1 MKNIIKSLALV
12 AAAAFVASCDLSEYN
27 PNEYGEGAAFGSASA
42 IQLALNTFYYSELP
56 KLSSAYDGEFGE
68 SDYVIANSMSGRYT
82 QAYSPENVDEWA
94 NWTDMRNIN
103 YFLQMMDSDACG
115 VTGDVK
121 DNFVGQGRFFRA
133 KMYFSY
139 LKKYGDVPYY
149 DHMLTA
155 VTNDEYKER
164 DSRDLIIKKINED
177 LDYAIEHITAES
189 PDATGLTKYVAA
201 FVKMRANLFEASFR
215 KYNNVNASVTG
226 ESFKNYSV
234 EDLYNEA
241 IKAAEVIMNSGKFSL
256 VSDYRK
262 LFTSDALQ
270 KDEVILGAATSSTV
284 MGSQNSKYNYGN
296 QRSFVRPFI
305 NTFLMK
311 DGSAY
316 TAKSGYATETFAQEF
331 ANRDPRL
338 AKIVRTPGY
347 KYDGKV
353 VVPGIADMSAPLGY
367 QIIKFSVDYCPDG
380 NNDKTGGANTNSAP
394 VYRYAEVLLSY
405 AEAKAELGQLTDADW
420 AKTVGAIRQRA
431 GITGGISSKPTT
443 VDSYLKANFYP
454 NVDDAAIMEIRR
466 ERGCELCLEGTRED
480 DLLRWGCGSTI
491 VNLAWDGINF
501 PALDTPFD
509 ADNDG
514 AADYYFTAGNAPS
527 EYADIAVKVNAQTG
541 LNAVANGSVMKLT
554 YPIASTLRY
563 WADNRIL
570 VPISYLTIAQYKDH
584 GYTITQNPGY

>member
-42 IQLALNTFYYSELP
+42 IQLALNTFYFSELP
-56 KLSSAYDGEFGE
+56 KLSSAYDGEFGNA
-68 SDYVIANSMSGRYT
+68 DYVIANSMSGRFT
-82 QAYSPENVDEWA
+82 QAYSPENVDEWS

-164 DSRDLIIKKINED
+164 DSRDLVIKKINED

-189 PDATGLTKYVAA
+189 PDCTGLTKYVAA
-201 FVKMRANLFEASFR
+201 FVKMRANLYEASFR
-215 KYNNVNASVTG
+215 KYNNINASVTG

-256 VSDYRK
+256 VSDYRS
-262 LFTSDALQ
+262 LFTSDALL

-284 MGSQNSKYNYGN
+284 MGSQNNYYNYGN

-367 QIIKFSVDYCPDG
+367 QIIKFCVDNCPDG
-380 NNDKTGGANTNSAP
+380 NNDKEGKANSNSVP

-405 AEAKAELGQLTDADW
+405 AEAKAELGQLSDADW

-443 VDSYLKANFYP
+443 VDSYLKTNFFP

-527 EYADIAVKVNAQTG
+527 AYADIAVKVNAQTG

>member
-27 PNEYGEGAAFGSASA
+27 PNDYGEKAAFGTASS
-42 IQLALNTFYYSELP
+42 IQLALNTFYHSEFP
-56 KLSSAYDGEFGE
+56 KLTSAYSGEFGK
-68 SDYVIANSMSGRYT
+68 SDYVVASSMSNRYT
-82 QAYSPENVDEWA
+82 QAYTPESVSEWTD
-94 NWTDMRNIN
+94 WEDMRNIN
-103 YFLQMMDSDACG
+103 YFLSMMDSDACG

-133 KMYFSY
+133 KIYFGY
-139 LKKYGDVPYY
+139 LKEYGDVPYF
-149 DHMLTA
+149 DHMLSA
-155 VTNDEYKER
+155 VTDDEYKER

-189 PDATGLTKYVAA
+189 PDCTGPTKYVAA
-201 FVKMRANLFEASFR
+201 FVKMRANLYEASFR
-215 KYNNVNASVTG
+215 KYNNITTSVTG

-241 IKAAEVIMNSGKFSL
+241 VKAAEVIMNSGKYSL
-256 VSDYRK
+256 ASDYRK
-262 LFTSDALQ
+262 LFTSNALQ
-270 KDEVILGAATSSTV
+270 KEEVILGAATSNTV
-284 MGSQNSKYNYGN
+284 LGSQNTYYNYGN
-296 QRSFVRPFI
+296 QKTFVRPFI

-316 TAKSGYATETFAQEF
+316 TAKAGYATETFAQEF

-353 VVPGIADMSAPLGY
+353 VVPAIANMSAPLGY
-367 QIIKFSVDYCPDG
+367 QIIKFCVDNCPDG
-380 NNDKTGGANTNSAP
+380 ANDEKGNSNSNCVP

-431 GITGGISSKPTT
+431 GITGGINNIPTS
-443 VDSYLKANFYP
+443 VDAYLKANFYP
-454 NVDDAAIMEIRR
+454 NVDNAAIMEIRR

-480 DLLRWGCGSTI
+480 DLLRWGCGSTLAS
-491 VNLAWDGINF
+491 LAWDGMNF

-514 AADYYFTAGNAPS
+514 VADYYFTAGNAPDA
-527 EYADIAVKVNAQTG
+527 YADIAVKVNAQTG

-570 VPISYLTIAQYKDH
+570 APIAYLTIAQYKEH